1 MFHVKQ
7 FRKGVIKMW
16 TQKEKNFVAEM
27 VLELRA
33 EMIANGFS
41 VRPIAEIKY
50 SNAIHCFGR
59 CKRMP
64 YGDCVITIAH
74 IAIDSGIDNLKNT
87 IIHELCHAVLEV
99 DNRGHNYVWKQIAKR
114 ASEVFSTH
122 ITVRVSEEE
131 QKTQVKQALLRESQ
145 YTVKCNCCGIESHYL
160 RAGKV
165 VKTIARYNK
174 AKNNNHGYRC
184 RKCGS
189 NNLVVI

>member
-1 MFHVKQ
+1 
-7 FRKGVIKMW
+7 MW

-27 VLELRA
+27 VLKLRT

-64 YGDCVITIAH
+64 YGDCIITIAH
-74 IAIDSGIDNLKNT
+74 IAMDSGIDNLKNT

-114 ASEVFSTH
+114 ASKIFDTN
-122 ITVRVSEEE
+122 ITIYVSEEE
-131 QKTQVKQALLRESQ
+131 QKAQIKQAQLKKSKYTIKCKDCGQEYKYMRETR
-145 YTVKCNCCGIESHYL
+145 TVKMIKRS
-160 RAGKV
+160 K
-165 VKTIARYNK
+165 
-174 AKNNNHGYRC
+174 NHGCTCGRC
-184 RKCGS
+184 KS
-189 NNLVVI
+189 SNLVVI

>member
-1 MFHVKQ
+1 
-7 FRKGVIKMW
+7 MW

-27 VLELRA
+27 VLELRT

-74 IAIDSGIDNLKNT
+74 IAMDSGIDNLKNT

-114 ASEVFSTH
+114 ASEVFNTH
-122 ITVRVSEEE
+122 ITVYVAEKE
-131 QKTQVKQALLRESQ
+131 QKEQIAIQNNKKAKFTIKCKDCGQEYKYMRETR
-145 YTVKCNCCGIESHYL
+145 TVKMIK
-160 RAGKV
+160 RFK
-165 VKTIARYNK
+165 
-174 AKNNNHGYRC
+174 NHGCTCGRC
-184 RKCGS
+184 KS
-189 NNLVVI
+189 SNLVVI